1 MTARLLYLFHQALFG
16 ALAASG
22 FGILFNFG
30 WRDLPWC
37 AASGALALATRTLG
51 QEAGWNL
58 EAASFT
64 AAAVVGCAGRVLQA
78 RLGIGSNDL
87 AAAGCIPMVPGLF
100 AAQGIFGLYALT
112 ARDPVNPGA
121 TVVTAMEFTL
131 RVLFTIAAI
140 GTGVSITTLILRSPG
155 LRRLPQSNAEIQ
167 EMPRSNNERKFKEG

>member
-1 MTARLLYLFHQALFG
+1 MTAGLLHLFHQALFG
-16 ALAASG
+16 GLAASG

-58 EAASFT
+58 EAASFV
-64 AAAVVGCAGRVLQA
+64 AALVVGCAARLLHA
-78 RLGIGSNDL
+78 RLGTSSQGL

-112 ARDPVNPGA
+112 APNPINPA
-121 TVVTAMEFTL
+121 AAVVTAMEFTL
-131 RVLFTIAAI
+131 RALFTVAAI
-140 GTGVSITTLILRSPG
+140 GTGLSITTLSLRS
-155 LRRLPQSNAEIQ
+155 RV
-167 EMPRSNNERKFKEG
+167 

>member
-1 MTARLLYLFHQALFG
+1 MTADLLHFFHQALFG
-16 ALAASG
+16 SLAASG

-30 WRDLPWC
+30 WREVPWC

-51 QEAGWNL
+51 QEAGWTL

-64 AAAVVGCAGRVLQA
+64 AAAAVGCSAKFLHA

-112 ARDPVNPGA
+112 AVDPVHPAA
-121 TVVTAMEFTL
+121 TVLTALEFTL
-131 RVLFTIAAI
+131 RALFTITAI
-140 GTGVSITTLILRSPG
+140 GTGLAIPALILEHG
-155 LRRLPQSNAEIQ
+155 KNLR
-167 EMPRSNNERKFKEG
+167 